1 MRNFCEISILEAWNM
16 DGPEEKSL
24 KRSDQGMRS
33 SEEVSTMAEEETA
46 RWAIEKLSWMVLEP
60 RAW

>member
-1 MRNFCEISILEAWNM
+1 M